1 MKKFEYLTESPT
13 IDDGKIIDGY
23 SLKKEIV
30 QPIFG
35 KAKIKEDITADYI
48 DEEAYLNKK
57 GEEGWELV
65 AVIKNSLSY
74 DLRNYYFKREL

>member
-35 KAKIKEDITADYI
+35 KAIY
-48 DEEAYLNKK
+48 NQ
-57 GEEGWELV
+57 
-65 AVIKNSLSY
+65 
-74 DLRNYYFKREL
+74 